1 MLCTAQT
8 AFTGLPASAS
18 RNIPMICSSLNRLLF
33 MFCSFSQAELHLCH
47 VPLLGASPVRQEKSH
62 KKYNQQ
68 NLRSLLNEIIYLLST
83 HYIGFISLLP
93 IALLGAL

>member
-1 MLCTAQT
+1 MNGRISLSRFCWSLASWQ
-8 AFTGLPASAS
+8 LPK
-18 RNIPMICSSLNRLLF
+18 
-33 MFCSFSQAELHLCH
+33 
-47 VPLLGASPVRQEKSH
+47 VRQEESP

-93 IALLGAL
+93 IAPLGALVKLVAHL